1 MTPNNEPPMP
11 AAHPNLIPTRWTLIQ
26 RLKRWDD
33 HEGWREFFDTY
44 WKLIYAT
51 ALKAGLP
58 DAEAQDVVQETVIS
72 VSRNIGDFKAQPEA
86 GSFKGWL
93 LQMTRWRIA
102 DQVRKRRAHAMGAGV
117 GEDSSR
123 TSTTA
128 RIPDPAGLELERIW
142 DEEWQSNLINSAL
155 ERLQHLTS
163 ARNYQIFYLYVI
175 RGVEVE
181 KVAAA
186 TGVKPGEVYVIKHR
200 LTPLFEKSV
209 RAVESNRS

>member
-1 MTPNNEPPMP
+1 MQR
-11 AAHPNLIPTRWTLIQ
+11 AHQDLIPTRWTLIQ

-72 VSRNIGDFKAQPEA
+72 VCRKIGDFNATPEA

-93 LQMTRWRIA
+93 LHMTRWRIA
-102 DQVRKRRAHAMGAGV
+102 DQIRKRRLHAVGAV
-117 GEDSSR
+117 AGEDASR

-128 RIPDPAGLELERIW
+128 RIPDPAGLELEKVW
-142 DEEWQSNLINSAL
+142 DEEWQANLITAAL
-155 ERLQHLTS
+155 DRLQRQTS
-163 ARNYQIFYLYVI
+163 AKNYQIFYLYVV
-175 RGVEVE
+175 RGAEVE

-186 TGVKPGEVYVIKHR
+186 TGVKASEVYVIKHR
-200 LTPLFEKSV
+200 LTPLFEKAV
-209 RAVESNRS
+209 RAVESNEP